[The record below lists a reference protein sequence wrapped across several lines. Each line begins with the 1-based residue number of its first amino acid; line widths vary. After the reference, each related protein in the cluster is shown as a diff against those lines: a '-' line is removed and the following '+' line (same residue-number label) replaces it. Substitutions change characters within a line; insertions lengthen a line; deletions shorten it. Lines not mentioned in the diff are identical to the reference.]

1 MEDFF
6 EIQSP
11 NLIATPETGVFG
23 GILGYMHF
31 PATIAECV
39 SGKKMNSLASRF
51 LTFLLL
57 FRQNGIALIPQ
68 LFRDNGLHFR
78 KDPIIFGLEHPFLV
92 IPLTPGVIGSLK
104 PLDRR
109 VFQQPVHGGV
119 GKLSSIASSITSFIE

>member
-68 LFRDNGLHFR
+68 LFRD
-78 KDPIIFGLEHPFLV
+78 IFGLEHPFLV